1 MKLLDLFISFLKI
14 GALSFGGGYA
24 MVPFFEKE
32 ITSHNWT
39 SAADYINVIALVQM
53 LPGPF
58 AINSSAY
65 IGFRV
70 GGFLGALSASVAL
83 SLPSFVALIFVSK
96 YYNNFS
102 SNIYMN
108 IALRSIRPA
117 VIGLLASAVYIIGIQ
132 PIMEKTEVSD
142 ILSIAKVVSLM
153 AGGFLLLKYT
163 KVKPLIFILIYAVIG
178 IILF

>member
-1 MKLLDLFISFLKI
+1 
-14 GALSFGGGYA
+14 
-24 MVPFFEKE
+24 
-32 ITSHNWT
+32 
-39 SAADYINVIALVQM
+39 
-53 LPGPF
+53 
-58 AINSSAY
+58 
-65 IGFRV
+65 
-70 GGFLGALSASVAL
+70 
-83 SLPSFVALIFVSK
+83 
-96 YYNNFS
+96 
-102 SNIYMN
+102 MN